1 MQGAQLAA
9 TLIDVLLA
17 RVAVP
22 VPLGQAFTYS
32 VPPELAAAVQRGARV
47 LCEFGRRRVLGVVLD
62 VGEREPD
69 IAPEK
74 IKPLRAVVD
83 REPVLPEEL
92 LGFLQELSRYYVA
105 PIGEVMQLALP
116 AVERSA
122 ARALGESVKG
132 RVTGRLVQTVSAT
145 DVTPERLRG
154 KAGEVLAFLRESGPQ
169 VVAELEER
177 WSSARAI
184 VKRLAE
190 TGAVRIEEREVE
202 ADPFF
207 ATSVARD
214 VPPELTAPQAAA
226 VEAMGKKLDSGERGA
241 FLLDGVTASGK
252 TEVYLRVVQR
262 TIARGRCAIVLVPE
276 IALTPQLVTRFR
288 ARLGDEIAVL
298 HSGLSETERHA
309 MWRALRSGKLRV
321 AIGARSALFAPVQD
335 LGLICVDEEHDG
347 SFKQEEGVRYNARDM
362 ALLRAHRKNAVCVLG
377 SATPAISTLALV
389 EQQRLEHLVLPSRAR
404 SSSVLPEV
412 EIVDLRRTGPGPG
425 RERLLSLRL
434 FRELERVL
442 SEKGQSIL
450 FLNRR
455 GFSPSLVCDDC
466 GLITECPNCAVAL
479 TLHRSSGNRLRCHYC
494 DYSAPLLT
502 RCQRCGGEHLAE
514 EGAGT
519 ERIESVLREVLPGA
533 RIGRLDRDVASGAQ
547 SEKVLARMRE
557 GELDILVGTQ
567 MVTKGHDLP
576 MVTLVGV
583 LNADAALSFPDY
595 RAAERSFHLFVQVA
609 GRAGRGSVPGRVLIQ
624 TRQPEHPAI
633 VCAARHDVKSFV
645 EQELEARRE
654 LSYPPFSRLAL
665 LRLDA
670 IEEER
675 ALAAAERMAS
685 LARRAGGDPV
695 KVLGPAPAPIARLR
709 NRYRFHVLLRSVDR
723 NELKKSLLAVA
734 RAELDHRVR
743 LAIDV
748 DPVSML

>member
-1 MQGAQLAA
+1 M
-9 TLIDVLLA
+9 LLA

-47 LCEFGRRRVLGVVLD
+47 LCEFGRRRVLGVVLEA
-62 VGEREPD
+62 GEREPD

-132 RVTGRLVQTVSAT
+132 RVTGRLVQTASAT

-169 VVAELEER
+169 VIAELEER
-177 WSSARAI
+177 WPSARSI
-184 VKRLAE
+184 VKRLSDA
-190 TGAVRIEEREVE
+190 GAVRIEERELE

-214 VPPELTAPQAAA
+214 VPPELTPAQAAA
-226 VEAMGKKLDSGERGA
+226 VEAIGKKLDDAERGA

-262 TIARGRCAIVLVPE
+262 TVARGRCAIVLVPE

-389 EQQRLEHLVLPSRAR
+389 EQGRLDHLVLPSRAR
-404 SSSVLPEV
+404 STSVLPEV

-425 RERLLSLRL
+425 RERLLSIRL

-455 GFSPSLVCDDC
+455 GFSPSLICDDC

-519 ERIESVLREVLPGA
+519 ERIESVLREVLPNA
-533 RIGRLDRDVASGAQ
+533 RVGRLDRDVASGAQ

-633 VCAARHDVKSFV
+633 VCAARHDVKGFV

-665 LRLDA
+665 LRFDA

-675 ALAAAERMAS
+675 ALAAAERLAA
-685 LARRAGGDPV
+685 LARRAGGEPV
-695 KVLGPAPAPIARLR
+695 KVLGPAAAPIARLR
-709 NRYRFHVLLRSVDR
+709 NRYRFHVLLRAADR
-723 NELKKSLLAVA
+723 NDLKKSLLAVA